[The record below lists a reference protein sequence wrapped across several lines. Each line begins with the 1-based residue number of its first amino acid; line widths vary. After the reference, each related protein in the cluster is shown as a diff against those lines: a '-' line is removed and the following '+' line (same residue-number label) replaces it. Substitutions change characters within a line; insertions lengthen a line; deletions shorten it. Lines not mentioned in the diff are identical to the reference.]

1 MLALFRSFT
10 KLYKPPSPPVFHQA
24 LWRQYA
30 STKQPVELD
39 VASRHPIQ
47 IKLREY
53 QEECI
58 RAVLA
63 HLEKGHKRLGVSLAT
78 GSGKTVIFTQL
89 VDRVKAPARHATQTL
104 ILAHRRELV
113 EQAARHCALAY
124 PSKTIEIEMGNTHAS
139 GAADITVASVR
150 SIASGDRMSKFSPE
164 RFKLVLVDEAH
175 HIVASSYMDTLKHFR
190 LLDPG
195 AESPALVGVSATL
208 SRFDG
213 LRLGAAIDHIVYHKD
228 YVDMIGEKWLSDV
241 IFTTV
246 RSKADISK
254 VRKSNS
260 GDFRQSE
267 LSSAVN
273 TNETNDISV
282 RAWLSRAQARKSTI
296 VFCVDLAHVSGLTMA
311 FRKHGIDARF
321 VTGNTSSKIRAEL
334 LDAFKNGEFPV
345 LLNCGVFTEGT
356 DIPNIDCVL
365 LARPTRSR
373 NLLVQMIGR
382 GMRLHPGKE
391 NCHIIDMVASLETG
405 VVTIPTLFGLDPS
418 ELVKEADVEQLKQL
432 KEKSDMGIEDVRPV
446 SSNNSEQ
453 ERLLNSTIT
462 FTDYDSVY
470 DLIDDTSGERH
481 IRGISQLAWVHVAED
496 RYVLSSQDGEYL
508 TIEKTGVSQP
518 LYRIRYNPRVSSGLA
533 LEKEWRPYA
542 RTREVATAET
552 FSDAVHAADTFASE
566 TFPRYII
573 SNGQAWRQAPA
584 TSGQLAFLNKLKEVH
599 GKLRADQIT
608 KGKAADMITKVK
620 FGARGR
626 LAKLQAQQ
634 KRTERLNSESSR
646 LSRLREREEVRVGPL
661 AMT

>member
-1 MLALFRSFT
+1 M
-10 KLYKPPSPPVFHQA
+10 
-24 LWRQYA
+24 
-30 STKQPVELD
+30 
-39 VASRHPIQ
+39 
-47 IKLREY
+47 
-53 QEECI
+53 
-58 RAVLA
+58 
-63 HLEKGHKRLGVSLAT
+63 
-78 GSGKTVIFTQL
+78 
-89 VDRVKAPARHATQTL
+89 
-104 ILAHRRELV
+104 
-113 EQAARHCALAY
+113 
-124 PSKTIEIEMGNTHAS
+124 
-139 GAADITVASVR
+139 
-150 SIASGDRMSKFSPE
+150 
-164 RFKLVLVDEAH
+164 
-175 HIVASSYMDTLKHFR
+175 
-190 LLDPG
+190 
-195 AESPALVGVSATL
+195 
-208 SRFDG
+208 
-213 LRLGAAIDHIVYHKD
+213 
-228 YVDMIGEKWLSDV
+228 
-241 IFTTV
+241 
-246 RSKADISK
+246 
-254 VRKSNS
+254 
-260 GDFRQSE
+260 QSE
-267 LSSAVN
+267 LSNAVN
-273 TNETNDISV
+273 TNETNDITV
-282 RAWLSRAQARKSTI
+282 RSWLSRAHSRKSTI
-296 VFCVDLAHVSGLTMA
+296 VFCVDLAHVSGLTMT

-321 VTGNTSSKIRAEL
+321 VTGNTPSKTRAEL
-334 LDAFKNGEFPV
+334 LDAFKDGQFPV

-418 ELVKEADVEQLKQL
+418 ELIKEADVEQLKQL
-432 KEKSDMGIEDVRPV
+432 KQSNDLEVEDARPPA
-446 SSNNSEQ
+446 SNIIDK

-518 LYRIRYNPRVSSGLA
+518 LYRIRYNPRVSSGLV
-533 LEKEWRPYA
+533 LEREWRPYA

-552 FSDAVHAADTFASE
+552 FSDAVHAADTFAAE

-573 SNGQAWRQAPA
+573 SNGQAWRKAPA
-584 TSGQLAFLNKLKEVH
+584 TSGQLAFLNKLKEVD

-634 KRTERLNSESSR
+634 RRTEKLTLDSAR

-661 AMT
+661 TA

>member
-1 MLALFRSFT
+1 MLARFRSFT
-10 KLYKPPSPPVFHQA
+10 KLHHSSRPPVSHQA
-24 LWRQYA
+24 LWRRFA

-39 VASRHPIQ
+39 LASRHPIQ

-58 RAVLA
+58 QAVLA
-63 HLEKGHKRLGVSLAT
+63 HLESGHKRLGVSLAT

-89 VDRVKAPARHATQTL
+89 VDRVKAPARNATQTL

-124 PSKTIEIEMGNTHAS
+124 PTKTIEIEMGNTHAS

-175 HIVASSYMDTLKHFR
+175 HIVASSYMETLKHFG
-190 LLDPG
+190 LLEPG
-195 AESPALVGVSATL
+195 VESPALVGVSATL

-246 RSKADISK
+246 QSKADISK
-254 VRKSNS
+254 VSKSNS
-260 GDFRQSE
+260 GDFMQSE

-273 TNETNDISV
+273 TNQTNDITV
-282 RAWLSRAQARKSTI
+282 RAWLSRAQHRKSTI
-296 VFCVDLAHVSGLTMA
+296 VFCVDLAHVSGLTMT

-321 VTGNTSSKIRAEL
+321 VTGNTPSKIRAEL

-432 KEKSDMGIEDVRPV
+432 KEKNDLEVEDVRPIL
-446 SSNNSEQ
+446 SNNADNQ
-453 ERLLNSTIT
+453 RLLNSTIT

-470 DLIDDTSGERH
+470 DLLDDTSGERH

-518 LYRIRYNPRVSSGLA
+518 LYRIRYNPRVSNGLV
-533 LEKEWRPYA
+533 LEKEWRPYTS
-542 RTREVATAET
+542 TREVATAQT

-573 SNGQAWRQAPA
+573 SNGQAWRKAPA
-584 TSGQLAFLNKLKEVH
+584 TSGQLAFLNKLKEVQ

-634 KRTERLNSESSR
+634 RRTERLSSESSR

-661 AMT
+661 TM